1 LTRVRVAKRL
11 IRKGSTEGQLGKGRE
26 CNAAA
31 MAFGALGGAALGE
44 LKNASIANHVK
55 AKETSPL
62 RVVSSSSVR
71 WWS

>member
-1 LTRVRVAKRL
+1 L
-11 IRKGSTEGQLGKGRE
+11 
-26 CNAAA
+26 
-31 MAFGALGGAALGE
+31 AFGGLGGAALGE

-71 WWS
+71 SWSWSHMR